1 MWRHVLCSDET
12 KTELFGSRLKKYVWR
27 SKSEAFK
34 PENTVQ
40 TVVQPQSSIVLWGCF
55 AASNAGVAQS
65 G

>member
-1 MWRHVLCSDET
+1 MWRNVLCSDET

-40 TVVQPQSSIVLWGCF
+40 TGG
-55 AASNAGVAQS
+55 SNAGAAQS